1 MNCRVCGRQFDPQ
14 GFQVMVPGLEDAFD
28 RVDCALEASAL
39 GPPPSRDVEPV
50 PAVLRTLPPAAAPVP
65 AFAGGPTMLSAA
77 ETVRPSFLAGA
88 NLALLAAGTAATIYL
103 WLRVFG
109 GDAGPIS
116 FPSANASAAFERSTV
131 PVVIDLT
138 PEPDV
143 RPQPESA
150 VGGGGSQPAT
160 ALAPLATVSEGGG
173 NATLASD
180 RERSKNRSER
190 RRNGPAARPAPTP
203 PAPAPAPPAQPT
215 PTRSAPVPTYPVP
228 SSPPADR
235 IPGPTLP
242 GGSNPGQP
250 TLPGGGTRG

>member
-1 MNCRVCGRQFDPQ
+1 
-14 GFQVMVPGLEDAFD
+14 MVPGIEHAFD

-39 GPPPSRDVEPV
+39 GPPPSRSAEPV
-50 PAVLRTLPPAAAPVP
+50 PAVMRTLPPAIAPVP

-77 ETVRPSFLAGA
+77 EPIRPSFLAGA

-116 FPSANASAAFERSTV
+116 FPSANASPAFERTTV
-131 PVVIDLT
+131 PVAIDLT
-138 PEPDV
+138 PEPAV

-160 ALAPLATVSEGGG
+160 APAQVITVSEGDG
-173 NATLASD
+173 NATLASN
-180 RERSKNRSER
+180 RTRSKNRSER
-190 RRNGPAARPAPTP
+190 RRSGPAARPAPTP
-203 PAPAPAPPAQPT
+203 PAPAPAPPAEPT
-215 PTRSAPVPTYPVP
+215 PTRSAPVPTFPVP
-228 SSPPADR
+228 SSPPGNR

-242 GGSNPGQP
+242 GGSNPEQP
-250 TLPGGGTRG
+250 RLPDNGTRG

>member
-1 MNCRVCGRQFDPQ
+1 
-14 GFQVMVPGLEDAFD
+14 MVPGLDDAFD

-39 GPPPSRDVEPV
+39 GPPPSRSAEPV
-50 PAVLRTLPPAAAPVP
+50 PAVLRTLPPALAPVP
-65 AFAGGPTMLSAA
+65 ALAGGPTMFAA
-77 ETVRPSFLAGA
+77 PESVRPSFLAGA

-116 FPSANASAAFERSTV
+116 FPSANASAAFERTTV

-150 VGGGGSQPAT
+150 VGGGGSQPA
-160 ALAPLATVSEGGG
+160 AAPAPVVTVTEGDG
-173 NATLASD
+173 NARLASD
-180 RERSKNRSER
+180 RTRSKNRSER

-203 PAPAPAPPAQPT
+203 PAPVPAPPAQPT
-215 PTRSAPVPTYPVP
+215 PTRSAPVPTFPVP
-228 SSPPADR
+228 SSPPGNR

-242 GGSNPGQP
+242 GGSNPEQP
-250 TLPGGGTRG
+250 GLPGDGTRG